1 MKSADYASI
10 ATKCFDCGKKS
21 FVLTRMEQGQVLA
34 ECINCGH
41 THILD
46 SVLEKKT
53 RVPLVYWFSAP
64 KKITRCVDC
73 RSPLKLWDVSYDG
86 KMAHSKCTKCG
97 LFHTYKKPRLRGW
110 RLIRVTRRFGDNV
123 VDVITALDITGIKG
137 IGPKRAEVLAL
148 SGVRNVSDLANSS
161 VISLSSKTEISEKLL
176 IKWIKQAKEFV
187 H

>member
-1 MKSADYASI
+1 MLHVRYFYANHD
-10 ATKCFDCGKKS
+10 T
-21 FVLTRMEQGQVLA
+21 
-34 ECINCGH
+34 
-41 THILD
+41 
-46 SVLEKKT
+46 
-53 RVPLVYWFSAP
+53 
-64 KKITRCVDC
+64 
-73 RSPLKLWDVSYDG
+73 
-86 KMAHSKCTKCG
+86 
-97 LFHTYKKPRLRGW
+97 
-110 RLIRVTRRFGDNV
+110 IRVTRRFGDNV